1 MHYASCSRRKTAF
14 QGIFIAFEKVKW
26 SELTS
31 ARSLRML
38 TSLFFGYSDSFQ
50 VLKLLNGYKPDNKSD

>member
-1 MHYASCSRRKTAF
+1 V
-14 QGIFIAFEKVKW
+14 FEKVKW

-31 ARSLRML
+31 ARSLRIL

-50 VLKLLNGYKPDNKSD
+50 VLKTLEWLQTR